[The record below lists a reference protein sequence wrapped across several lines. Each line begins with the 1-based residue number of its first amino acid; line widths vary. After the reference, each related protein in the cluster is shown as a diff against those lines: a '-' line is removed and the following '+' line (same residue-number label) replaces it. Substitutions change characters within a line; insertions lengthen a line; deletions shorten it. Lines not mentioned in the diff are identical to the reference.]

1 MYTPVTVNI
10 FNNQHDKPKNAVDH
24 QKATSVHGKHTLLL
38 TRGQIAKIERLRLI
52 EKSKV
57 TIHLGKRQVKANVQQ
72 QGGFLGKLAGL
83 AAKAIPSLLGG
94 LATGLLPGAVKRAV
108 GRGDGLYLHKLVH
121 CVKID
126 PVLGN
131 GLYLTPHKSLP
142 GVHGAGLYLKR
153 GSSIYNGE
161 GLLLG

>member
-10 FNNQHDKPKNAVDH
+10 FNNQHDKLKNAVDH

-72 QGGFLGKLAGL
+72 QGGFLGKLADWL
-83 AAKAIPSLLGG
+83 QKLFHRYSEDSRLDCCQELLGE
-94 LATGLLPGAVKRAV
+94 R
-108 GRGDGLYLHKLVH
+108 
-121 CVKID
+121 
-126 PVLGN
+126 
-131 GLYLTPHKSLP
+131 
-142 GVHGAGLYLKR
+142 
-153 GSSIYNGE
+153 
-161 GLLLG
+161 